1 MVGGHLLYPK
11 HLRDLPPGVPVH
23 GAGPEHDDPR
33 QPRRAD
39 EQRRRAARCLG
50 EPRCEAGLRE
60 VLPARP
66 AAAQQGVQ
74 PPDRVVEQHRV
85 PGHAEH
91 ADAELIRIF
100 KDKRPAAQL
109 ADAQTQ
115 CLNNAKDN
123 AQHQLRA
130 LGFRLTLT
138 AHPAEQH
145 GQPRGG
151 RPPGPAVQRKILV
164 QHDQRRKPAGHGV
177 KVEAR
182 CLVLHADQQIR
193 AGGLPVRHRNDGGQ
207 CYRAQDPQQQ
217 RRDNA
222 FCFLLHPHH
231 LILYGQNDRPSAEIS
246 R

>member
-1 MVGGHLLYPK
+1 MI
-11 HLRDLPPGVPVH
+11 
-23 GAGPEHDDPR
+23 
-33 QPRRAD
+33 
-39 EQRRRAARCLG
+39 
-50 EPRCEAGLRE
+50 
-60 VLPARP
+60 
-66 AAAQQGVQ
+66 
-74 PPDRVVEQHRV
+74 EQHRV

-115 CLNNAKDN
+115 YLSNAKDN

-193 AGGLPVRHRNDGGQ
+193 AGSLPVRHRNDGGQ
-207 CYRAQDPQQQ
+207 CYRA
-217 RRDNA
+217 
-222 FCFLLHPHH
+222 
-231 LILYGQNDRPSAEIS
+231 
-246 R
+246 

>member
-1 MVGGHLLYPK
+1 MTRVKECVLYRGFEYGDILDKMTALMDASEKSAVNASEMEEEFYECVNGLIEIAGSYGFTGNLWHDYLTLLLVN
-11 HLRDLPPGVPVH
+11 HENAFSTASEIR
-23 GAGPEHDDPR
+23 GAIEGSINQLALHDF
-33 QPRRAD
+33 A
-39 EQRRRAARCLG
+39 
-50 EPRCEAGLRE
+50 
-60 VLPARP
+60 
-66 AAAQQGVQ
+66 
-74 PPDRVVEQHRV
+74 
-85 PGHAEH
+85 
-91 ADAELIRIF
+91 IF

-115 CLNNAKDN
+115 YFSNAKDN

-182 CLVLHADQQIR
+182 CLVLHTDQQIR

-207 CYRAQDPQQQ
+207 CYRA
-217 RRDNA
+217 
-222 FCFLLHPHH
+222 
-231 LILYGQNDRPSAEIS
+231 
-246 R
+246 